1 MSLPK
6 YENKPFK
13 PPRRLNSVGTVQV
26 AIVSRELG
34 TKGKASES
42 ISQPQFKRFKTST
55 PVSSS
60 QPTSLVS
67 KRYFTILY
75 RKPSM
80 KKHVTWN
87 GDGYA
92 ILRGLDKFTFYNESG
107 NTLGS
112 SVYTGTFD
120 VIYESVLK
128 AGSLEIQLDYEIRD
142 PAELSD
148 VQTILARCHKSDNN
162 NKTFSEDKSID
173 AKPIGKLNKPQIPV
187 SQLIGSKTIARFKPS
202 MLQSKAHTPVSMQK
216 QHQKEVKR
224 TKAYL
229 PVFDI
234 SKIENPLI
242 MNKGLDA
249 EVDVV
254 VDPLLA
260 KHLRPHQREGVKFM
274 YDRVLGFARPSEETG
289 DTNEMECSKS
299 YKLKYDLDI
308 QGCLLADEMG
318 LGKTLMTITLIWTLL
333 KQTPMASRVPCSQA
347 GVPLQG
353 LCRKILIVCPVT
365 LIANWKREFGKWL
378 NLSRVGILTL
388 NAHNK
393 AEKDKYDVRNF
404 LRVQR
409 TYQVLIIGYEK
420 LLSVSEELENG
431 RQSIDLLVCDEGHR
445 LKNGSSK
452 VLNVLKSLDI
462 NKKILLSGT
471 PIQNDLDEF
480 YTIIDFINAGV
491 LGSYSNFKK
500 RFINPITKARDPAN
514 RYNENVVEKGED
526 RSKEMIQITKQF
538 ILRRTNSILAAY
550 LPRKM
555 DIILFCKPTE
565 TQISAFRDILQGA
578 SLDFQ
583 NFKSSLALITLF
595 KKICNSP
602 TLIGNDSYY
611 KSAMGDSQL
620 SKKYDRAL
628 NSGKLKVLM
637 ALLERIKNGTN
648 GEKVVIVSNYTQ
660 TLDIIENLMKSA
672 DMRICRMDGSTPTKQ
687 RDSIVTLFNHNP
699 SIFAFL
705 LSAKSGG
712 VGLNLIGASRLI
724 LFDNDWNP
732 SVDLQAMSRIHR
744 DGQKKPC
751 YIYRLVTTGCIDEK
765 ILQRQLMKHSL
776 SQKFLSD
783 TKVGKGNADDDLFNK
798 EDLKDLFTI
807 LTETSSNTHDLI
819 CSCEGVGENTSFDDE
834 ITNELNVKETQSK
847 PELPKWISALKV
859 KEVIE
864 DLNSDVNKIKT
875 TCLKRCL
882 VGFKHIHPDRQGD
895 LLDSVVT
902 EALTRVHK
910 DITFAFVNP
919 GGVLSSQNEVGS

>member
-13 PPRRLNSVGTVQV
+13 PPKRLNSVGTAQ
-26 AIVSRELG
+26 APIVSRG
-34 TKGKASES
+34 KGAKGKDLER
-42 ISQPQFKRFKTST
+42 ISQPQLKKLKITSS
-55 PVSSS
+55 VSSF
-60 QPTSLVS
+60 QPTSLVC
-67 KRYFTILY
+67 KRYFTMLY

-80 KKHVTWN
+80 KKHLTWN

-92 ILRGLDKFTFYNESG
+92 TFGESNKFTFYNE
-107 NTLGS
+107 LGS
-112 SVYTGTFD
+112 PFGSSIYTGTFD
-120 VIYESVLK
+120 VVYDNILK
-128 AGSLEIQLDYEIRD
+128 AGSLEIQLDYEIND
-142 PAELSD
+142 PEELTD
-148 VQTILARCHKSDNN
+148 VKTILTRSHKG
-162 NKTFSEDKSID
+162 KSNEKI
-173 AKPIGKLNKPQIPV
+173 LNKDESTHENPIPMSSGTLDKPVPQV
-187 SQLIGSKTIARFKPS
+187 LTSKTIAKFKS
-202 MLQSKAHTPVSMQK
+202 HTPVSTQK
-216 QHQKEVKR
+216 KQQKDARK

-234 SKIENPLI
+234 SKVENPLI

-254 VDPLLA
+254 VDPLLS

-274 YDRVLGFARPSEETG
+274 YDCVLGLARPSNETVAA
-289 DTNEMECSKS
+289 NEKMECSKS
-299 YKLKYDLDI
+299 HKLKYDLDI

-347 GVPLQG
+347 GIPLQG
-353 LCRKILIVCPVT
+353 LCSKILVVCPVT
-365 LIANWKREFGKWL
+365 LIANWKREFAKWL
-378 NLSRVGILTL
+378 NLSRIGILTL
-388 NAHNK
+388 NANNK
-393 AEKDKYDVRNF
+393 AERDKYDVRNF

-409 TYQVLIIGYEK
+409 TYQVLVIGYEK

-431 RQSIDLLVCDEGHR
+431 KQSIDLLVCDEGHR

-480 YTIIDFINAGV
+480 YTIIDFVNAGV

-500 RFINPITKARDPAN
+500 RFINPITRARDPAN
-514 RYNENVVEKGED
+514 RYNENVVEKGEE
-526 RSKEMIQITKQF
+526 RSKEMIQITQRF
-538 ILRRTNSILAAY
+538 ILRRTNSILSAY

-611 KSAMGDSQL
+611 KSAMIGSQL
-620 SKKYDRAL
+620 SKKYDHAL

-637 ALLERIKNGTN
+637 ALLERIKNGTDS
-648 GEKVVIVSNYTQ
+648 EKVVIVSNYTQ

-672 DMRICRMDGSTPTKQ
+672 DIRICRMDGSTPSKQ
-687 RDSIVTLFNHNP
+687 RDSIVTMFNHNP

-783 TKVGKGNADDDLFNK
+783 NTVGKGNADDDLFNK
-798 EDLKDLFTI
+798 EDLKDLFTV
-807 LTETSSNTHDLI
+807 LTDTSSNTHDLI
-819 CSCEGVGENTSFDDE
+819 CSCEGAGEDTSFNE
-834 ITNELNVKETQSK
+834 EMENELDVEVNKNK
-847 PELPKWISALKV
+847 PELSKWISALKV
-859 KEVIE
+859 KEVME

-875 TCLKRCL
+875 TCIKRCL
-882 VGFKHIHPDRQGD
+882 IGYKHIHPDRRD
-895 LLDSVVT
+895 NLLDSVAT

-919 GGVLSSQNEVGS
+919 GEFLSSQEVDS